1 MDLQAIRSY
10 LLDRGHSMED
20 IHDYE
25 LLYGVN
31 KAVKALMYDS
41 TLDSKLRVYT
51 DLRAFGYSED
61 VVTKMIGIGLKTLT
75 DPQGQFAQMFQ

>member
-1 MDLQAIRSY
+1 
-10 LLDRGHSMED
+10 MED